1 MKIVNGWQDL
11 ETKPTAKF
19 LPNGLIKY
27 FDSFGNYVGLGFK
40 FKNAYAILKNEGYN
54 IVREK

>member
-1 MKIVNGWQDL
+1 MNGCQDL
-11 ETKPTAKF
+11 ATKPTAKF
-19 LPNGLIKY
+19 LPSGLIKY
-27 FDSFGNYVGLGFK
+27 FDSFGNYVRLGFK